1 MKISVL
7 GCGWLGFPLAQ
18 HLLNQGHSIKG
29 STTSND
35 KISILSQA
43 DIEPYLLS
51 LPDDIDSDKL
61 NPFLESDILFLNIP
75 PARGDKNVTESYPS
89 LIKSI
94 ADKVAAS
101 SIKWVIFASSTSVY
115 NSNGGFTEES
125 DAKPGSAA
133 RPSGEAVL
141 KAEEILQ
148 NNSSFTST
156 IIRFG
161 GLYGYERHPV
171 RYLAGKKNMKEPAK
185 PINLI
190 HQDDCIRIIEAI
202 IKQDKQN
209 EIYNAVS
216 DGHPPRQEFYRASA
230 IHFGLEPPEFDDG
243 PTASD
248 RVVSNRKLK
257 EELDYRFRY
266 PNPLD
271 HTA

>member
-1 MKISVL
+1 M
-7 GCGWLGFPLAQ
+7 GFPLAQ
-18 HLLNQGHSIKG
+18 HLLNQGHTIKG
-29 STTSND
+29 STTTEN
-35 KISILSQA
+35 KVSILSQA

-61 NPFLESDILFLNIP
+61 DPFLESDILFLNIP
-75 PARGDKNVTESYPS
+75 PSRGDKNVAESYPS
-89 LIKSI
+89 LIQSI
-94 ADKVAAS
+94 AEKVAVS

-115 NSNGGFTEES
+115 KSSGGYTEES
-125 DAKPGSAA
+125 DAKQGSAA

-148 NNSSFTST
+148 NYSSFSST

-171 RYLAGKKNMKEPAK
+171 RYLAGKINMKEPGK

-190 HQDDCIRIIEAI
+190 HQDDCIRIVETI
-202 IKQDKQN
+202 INQDKKD
-209 EIYNAVS
+209 EVYNAVS
-216 DGHPPRQEFYRASA
+216 DGHPPRREFYRASA
-230 IHFGLEPPEFDDG
+230 IHFGLEPPHFKDG
-243 PTASD
+243 PTISD

-257 EELDYRFRY
+257 KELDYRFRY